1 MFWSHVVG
9 GSGRPGGNGEHYAS
23 DPKFPMASI
32 DSRITGQSSC
42 STSTQNSARSSF
54 KVDWDQHRL
63 STTETTVLNPPA
75 PETPLNAGDTFST
88 SLDSSLA
95 SFGSRTRMTRRR
107 PLMTSTLI
115 SHKKSVKTIIDRSRK
130 MKEWASYA
138 GQTSHQQSNHPSYAE
153 TPTAEIK
160 NPNTVVCRLRQTHED
175 FDQVDHPNANSVTE
189 LTLLNESN
197 CEENQKLMTSTPRN
211 NNPEPLHRVLN
222 PLVGSQDPIDPFLI
236 KVDIH
241 AVQQNGDENKN
252 GGNNI
257 KDSEYVLMQI
267 NNNAANIQQQQA
279 SSMNISSPHDIIS
292 S

>member
-1 MFWSHVVG
+1 MVG
-9 GSGRPGGNGEHYAS
+9 GSGTVRSGNGDEVYAS

-42 STSTQNSARSSF
+42 STSSQNSARSSF
-54 KVDWDQHRL
+54 KLEQHRL
-63 STTETTVLNPPA
+63 STTETTVLNPP
-75 PETPLNAGDTFST
+75 TPLSFSEMNPEQTFST

-95 SFGSRTRMTRRR
+95 SFGSRSRMMTRRR

-138 GQTSHQQSNHPSYAE
+138 GNNPTFSCQE
-153 TPTAEIK
+153 TNAEIK
-160 NPNTVVCRLRQTHED
+160 NPTTVVCRLRQAAQDE
-175 FDQVDHPNANSVTE
+175 DQVDHPPLEFMTTSE
-189 LTLLNESN
+189 MPFI
-197 CEENQKLMTSTPRN
+197 EEREKLMTSTPRN

-241 AVQQNGDENKN
+241 VQQDENKN
-252 GGNNI
+252 AATAANNL

-267 NNNAANIQQQQA
+267 NNNAANIQNSA
-279 SSMNISSPHDIIS
+279 SSNSSPHDIIS
-292 S
+292 P